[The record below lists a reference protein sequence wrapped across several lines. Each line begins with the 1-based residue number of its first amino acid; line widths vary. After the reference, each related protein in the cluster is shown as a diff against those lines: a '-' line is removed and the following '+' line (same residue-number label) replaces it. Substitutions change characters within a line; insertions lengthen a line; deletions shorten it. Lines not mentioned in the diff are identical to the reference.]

1 MNGIDEALWLLV
13 MVMLIMLSASSR
25 LLRCIYNAAF
35 QGILVGIIPLAIHDF
50 SDWHLTH
57 LLLSAI
63 NIAVK
68 GVALPTL
75 MIWTVKRI
83 GIKRELEPL
92 LGYSQSIAVTLGF
105 IAFSFFLSS
114 RLPLP
119 HGAPPLALPA
129 AFASMLTGL
138 FIIMAR
144 RKAIT
149 QIIGF
154 LTFENGITLFAAA
167 LSINCGILV
176 ELGVLLDVFVL
187 IFIMAVLVFRI
198 SSEYKHID
206 ADRLNQLGDIEE
218 PATAGG
224 EDK

>member
-1 MNGIDEALWLLV
+1 MSGIQETLWLLV
-13 MVMLIMLSASSR
+13 LVALIMLAASSR
-25 LLRCIYNAAF
+25 LLRCIHNVAF
-35 QGILVGIIPLAIHDF
+35 QGLLVGIIPLAVHGFAGIPA
-50 SDWHLTH
+50 SHLG
-57 LLLSAI
+57 LSAI

-68 GVALPTL
+68 CVALPAL
-75 MIWTVKRI
+75 MAWTVKRI

-92 LGYSQSIAVTLGF
+92 LGYSRSICVTLIF
-105 IAFSFFLSS
+105 IAFSFFLST

-119 HGAPPLALPA
+119 ADAPVLALPA
-129 AFASMLTGL
+129 AFSAMLTGL

-149 QIIGF
+149 QVIGF

-167 LSINCGILV
+167 FSINYGAIV

-187 IFIMAVLVFRI
+187 IFIMVVLVFSI

-206 ADRLNQLGDIEE
+206 SDKLNMLGDDESRQ
-218 PATAGG
+218 AAGG
-224 EDK
+224 EAK

>member
-1 MNGIDEALWLLV
+1 MNGINDALWLLV
-13 MVMLIMLSASSR
+13 LVTLIMLSASSR
-25 LLRCIYNAAF
+25 LLRCIRNVAF
-35 QGILVGIIPLAIHDF
+35 QGLLVGIIPLALHGF
-50 SDWHLTH
+50 SHIAPSHLA
-57 LLLSAI
+57 LSAV
-63 NIAVK
+63 NIILK
-68 GVALPTL
+68 GVLLPAL

-92 LGYSQSIAVTLGF
+92 LGYGQSIAVTLTF
-105 IAFSFFLSS
+105 ILLSFVLSA

-119 HGAPPLALPA
+119 EGAPTLALPA
-129 AFASMLTGL
+129 AFSAMLTGL

-167 LSINCGILV
+167 LSVNCGILV

-206 ADRLNQLGDIEE
+206 ADKLNKLDDADD
-218 PATAGG
+218 PMNAGG
-224 EDK
+224 NDK